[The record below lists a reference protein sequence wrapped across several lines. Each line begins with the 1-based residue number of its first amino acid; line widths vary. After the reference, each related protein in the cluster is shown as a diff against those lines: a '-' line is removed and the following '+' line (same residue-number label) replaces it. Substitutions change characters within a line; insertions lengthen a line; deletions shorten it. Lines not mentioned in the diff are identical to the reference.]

1 MASQFPLS
9 IRIEY
14 YLEDHIDKVL
24 EATPLHVT
32 YKAYDHDA
40 ALLATSSL
48 LAHGHRAQFFP
59 VSHHNQVHW
68 LVDAQTNHL

>member
-9 IRIEY
+9 LNIEY
-14 YLEDHIDKVL
+14 YLEEHVSSVL

-40 ALLATSSL
+40 ALIATSSL
-48 LAHGHRAQFFP
+48 LAHGHRAQFYP
-59 VSHHNQVHW
+59 VSHLNQVAWH
-68 LVDAQTNHL
+68 VHAAH

>member
-1 MASQFPLS
+1 MASIHPPVPSLH
-9 IRIEY
+9 IEY
-14 YLEDHIDKVL
+14 YLEDHISSVL

-48 LAHGHRAQFFP
+48 LAHGHRAFFVP
-59 VSHHNQVHW
+59 VPHLNQVHW
-68 LVDAQTNHL
+68 HVHSHT

>member
-9 IRIEY
+9 LRIEY
-14 YLEDHIDKVL
+14 YLEEHVSDVL

-48 LAHGHRAQFFP
+48 LAHGHRAQFYHVP
-59 VSHHNQVHW
+59 HLNQVHW
-68 LVDAQTNHL
+68 HVATNP

>member
-1 MASQFPLS
+1 MASIHPHPT
-9 IRIEY
+9 ITRIHF

-32 YKAYDHDA
+32 YKAFDHDA

-48 LAHGHRAQFFP
+48 LAHGYRAFFVP
-59 VSHHNQVHW
+59 VPRFNHTHWHVH
-68 LVDAQTNHL
+68 AQT

>member
-14 YLEDHIDKVL
+14 YLEEHVSSVL

-59 VSHHNQVHW
+59 VSRFNQTHWHVYAHH
-68 LVDAQTNHL
+68 A

>member
-1 MASQFPLS
+1 MASQFPTS

-32 YKAYDHDA
+32 YKAFDEDGA
-40 ALLATSSL
+40 IVATSSL
-48 LAHGHRAQFFP
+48 IAHGVRAQFYP
-59 VSHHNQVHW
+59 VPHFNQVHW
-68 LVDAQTNHL
+68 HVSAQL

>member
-1 MASQFPLS
+1 MSSQFPSS

-24 EATPLHVT
+24 EATPLQIT

-48 LAHGHRAQFFP
+48 LAHGHRAQFYP
-59 VSHHNQVHW
+59 VPRFNHIDWHVH
-68 LVDAQTNHL
+68 ART

>member
-1 MASQFPLS
+1 MASIHPPVPSL
-9 IRIEY
+9 RIEY
-14 YLEDHIDKVL
+14 YLEDHISSVL

-40 ALLATSSL
+40 ALLATSAL

-59 VSHHNQVHW
+59 VPHLNQVHW
-68 LVDAQTNHL
+68 HVHTQP

>member
-1 MASQFPLS
+1 MASIHPPLPS
-9 IRIEY
+9 LRIEY
-14 YLEDHIDKVL
+14 YLEEHVSSVL

-48 LAHGHRAQFFP
+48 LAHGHRAFFVP
-59 VSHHNQVHW
+59 VPHFNQVHW
-68 LVDAQTNHL
+68 HVHAHI

>member
-1 MASQFPLS
+1 MASQFPPFPASLN
-9 IRIEY
+9 IEY

-24 EATPLHVT
+24 EATPLQIT

-48 LAHGHRAQFFP
+48 IAHGHRAVFYP
-59 VSHHNQVHW
+59 VPHLNQVHW
-68 LVDAQTNHL
+68 HVHAQP

>member
-14 YLEDHIDKVL
+14 YLEEHVSDVL

-59 VSHHNQVHW
+59 VPHLNQVHW
-68 LVDAQTNHL
+68 HVHAQP

>member
-9 IRIEY
+9 LRIEY
-14 YLEDHIDKVL
+14 YLEEHVSDVL

-59 VSHHNQVHW
+59 VPHLNQVHW
-68 LVDAQTNHL
+68 HVHAQP